1 MRTFKVAI
9 KPETPE
15 LASLCDA
22 IRRSEGSSILEAA
35 LSQYLS
41 RLFVSTMANREF
53 LASLRGAP
61 EAGDAKLK
69 RIEELR
75 EELAKLEAE

>member
-9 KPETPE
+9 RPDTPE

-22 IRRSEGSSILEAA
+22 IRRSEGNSILETA

-41 RLFVSTMANREF
+41 RLVVSTMANREF
-53 LASLRGAP
+53 LASLRDAS
-61 EAGDAKLK
+61 EADDAKLQ
-69 RIEELR
+69 RINELR
-75 EELAKLEAE
+75 EELAKLEAK

>member
-9 KPETPE
+9 RPDTPE

-22 IRRSEGSSILEAA
+22 IRRSEGNSILEIA

-41 RLFVSTMANREF
+41 RLVVSTMADKAF
-53 LASLRGAP
+53 LESLRGAA
-61 EAGDAKLK
+61 EADDTKTK
-69 RIEELR
+69 RIQELR
-75 EELAKLEAE
+75 EELARLEAK